1 VIGLIATKEGM
12 TRIFQEDGKSVPV
25 SVLKVD
31 TNFVSQIKTDEIDGY
46 NSVQLSSIDQKEKN
60 QSKSKLGHL
69 SKNSISLKKHL
80 KEFRIESSELETLE
94 LGKEFSV
101 DLFEEGQL
109 VDVSG
114 VSKGKGFAGTVKRW
128 NFATQD
134 ATHGNSLAHRKPGS
148 IGQCQTPG
156 RVWKG
161 KKMAGHMGNES
172 KTTQNL
178 KVIRVD
184 GENNLLLV
192 RGAVPGPNGS
202 PVIIKPAVKA

>member
-1 VIGLIATKEGM
+1 M

-202 PVIIKPAVKA
+202 PVVIKPAVKA

>member
-31 TNFVSQIKTDEIDGY
+31 TNFVSQIKTDETDGY